1 MYEQLQQELQK
12 KMKLHK
18 YKHSFQLQVQH
29 KILVSL
35 QASNLI
41 QRSRN
46 KLHCHTVGLSKKCFE
61 QVPLKSKEMTKSMH
75 SRLD

>member
-18 YKHSFQLQVQH
+18 YKHCFQLQVRH
-29 KILVSL
+29 RILISL
-35 QASNLI
+35 QASNVI
-41 QRSRN
+41 QHSIN
-46 KLHCHTVGLSKKCFE
+46 KLHCHIVGLSKKCFE
-61 QVPLKSKEMTKSMH
+61 QVPLKSKEITKSMH